1 MFFYLVIKPTYEPEY
16 VSNPCEYPTQGIEG
30 PKVEDLSP
38 GFEGYLSLGKS
49 LKTSIE
55 RSRFEIMFKVLLLD

>member
-1 MFFYLVIKPTYEPEY
+1 MELVHTNRYKDNISKYI
-16 VSNPCEYPTQGIEG
+16 SNPFDYPTRGIEG

-49 LKTSIE
+49 LKVGIK
-55 RSRFEIMFKVLLLD
+55 RSWFESMVKF